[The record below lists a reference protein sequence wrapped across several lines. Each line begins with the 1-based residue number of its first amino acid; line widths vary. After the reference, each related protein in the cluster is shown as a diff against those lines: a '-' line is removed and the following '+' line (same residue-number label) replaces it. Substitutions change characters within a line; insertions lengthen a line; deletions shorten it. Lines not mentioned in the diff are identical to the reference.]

1 MKGHKYE
8 QDYDILEKTQVKIAE
23 FLYSL
28 LKNERICLEIDYK
41 SREEIVR
48 N

>member
-8 QDYDILEKTQVKIAE
+8 QDYDILEKAQVKIAE

-28 LKNERICLEIDYK
+28 LKNERIYLEID
-41 SREEIVR
+41 
-48 N
+48 

>member
-8 QDYDILEKTQVKIAE
+8 QDYYILEKTQVKIAE

-28 LKNERICLEIDYK
+28 LKIERICLEI
-41 SREEIVR
+41 E
-48 N
+48 